1 MSVKD
6 NSRTG
11 LSVESLK
18 QGFLDHLRYSQ
29 AVTLKAAQSTDKYL
43 ALALMARDR
52 IIEKWFDTKKDFLD
66 SKSKSVNYFSFE
78 FLMGRSMSNNMIN
91 LGIKNNVDRMLEEV
105 GVKWEEI
112 DSATV
117 DSGLGN
123 GGLGRLAA
131 CFLDSLATLGMP
143 AYGYGLRYRYG
154 FFKQNIVN
162 GYQVEEA
169 DDWLKFKN
177 PWEIRRN
184 DIMVAVQFGGR
195 VARNKKGKCFWVDTN
210 DIIGIPYDRPIVG
223 YGGETVNTLRLW
235 DSRSA
240 EQFDFQEFNQGNY
253 YNSVDE
259 DVLAE
264 TLTKVL
270 YPNDAIYSGKE
281 LRFKQQFFFV
291 SSSLQDILRR
301 FRRLNEP
308 IENLGNFMAIQLN
321 DTHPAIAVVELMRM
335 LVDIEELDW
344 DAAWDITRNCLAFTN
359 HTLMPEALE
368 SWPVSM
374 FEKFLPRHL
383 EIVYHIN
390 HFFLQ
395 RVTGLYPGDLGKLSR
410 LSLIDESGEKRVRMA
425 ALAIL
430 GSHSVN
436 GVAELHS
443 KLLREKLVSDFYDLF
458 PERFNNKTNGIT
470 QRRWLLKA
478 NQPLA
483 ALITEAIGDQWI
495 TRLDHLKALE
505 SYADDSAFLEK
516 LGAVKRKGKEELAN
530 HCDREFGFRID
541 PDSLFDIQVKRIH
554 EYKRQL
560 LNVLHIIALYNRIR
574 SGEVV
579 QPRTFLFAGKAAP
592 GYEMAKTII
601 KLINNVGRLINGDR
615 SAREMIRIFFLP
627 NYSVS
632 LAEKIFPAAELSE
645 QISTAGTEASGTSN
659 MKFMLN
665 GALTMGT
672 LDGANIEI
680 KEEAGEEN
688 MFIFGMKADEVEQL
702 RPTFNPKEYIEN
714 FPEVADV
721 VRLLTSG
728 YFNISEQGIF
738 DALIGNITEHD
749 YYMNLADLPSYLE
762 AQRKAEEK
770 YADREAW
777 QRSSLY
783 NIANSGK
790 FSSDR
795 TIRQYAEEI
804 WNLKTGHDRERAE
817 DSP

>member
-1 MSVKD
+1 M
-6 NSRTG
+6 NTIEGSRKG
-11 LSVESLK
+11 KSIEALK
-18 QGFLDHLRYSQ
+18 KGFLDHLRYSQ
-29 AVTLKAAQSTDKYL
+29 AVTLDSSESTDKYL
-43 ALALMARDR
+43 ALALMVRDR
-52 IIEKWFDTKKDFLD
+52 IIDRWFASKKANLETKAKY
-66 SKSKSVNYFSFE
+66 VNYFSFE

-91 LGIKNNVDRMLEEV
+91 LGIKNDVDKMLEEV
-105 GVKWEEI
+105 GVSWEEI
-112 DSATV
+112 TSAMV

-131 CFLDSLATLGMP
+131 CFLDSLATLEMP

-184 DIMVAVQFGGR
+184 DIPVSVQFGGR
-195 VARNKKGKCFWVDTN
+195 VARNKKGRCFWVDTN
-210 DIIGIPYDRPIVG
+210 DIIGIPYDTPIVG
-223 YGGETVNTLRLW
+223 YGGNTVNTLRLW

-264 TLTKVL
+264 TLTTVL

-291 SSSLQDILRR
+291 SASLQDILRR
-301 FRRLNEP
+301 FKKLDEK
-308 IENLGNFMAIQLN
+308 IENLNSFMAIQLN
-321 DTHPAIAVVELMRM
+321 DTHPAIAVAELMRL
-335 LVDIEELDW
+335 LVDIEEMSW
-344 DAAWDITRNCLAFTN
+344 DDAWELTQACLGFTN

-368 SWPVSM
+368 TWPVSM

-383 EIVYHIN
+383 EIIYHLN
-390 HFFLQ
+390 HFFMQ
-395 RVTGLYPGDLGKLSR
+395 QVTGLYPGDMGKLSR

-425 ALAIL
+425 HLAIL

-443 KLLREKLVSDFYDLF
+443 KLLKEKLVPDFNELF

-478 NQPLA
+478 NLPLGN
-483 ALITEAIGDQWI
+483 LITEAIGDDWI
-495 TRLDHLKALE
+495 IDLNQLKKLTKF
-505 SYADDSAFLEK
+505 ADDASFLEK
-516 LGAVKRKGKEELAN
+516 LGAVKREGKITLAN
-530 HCDREFGFRID
+530 HCSRTFGFHVD
-541 PDSLFDIQVKRIH
+541 PDSIFDIQVKRIH

-560 LNVLHIIALYNRIR
+560 LNVLHIIALYNRVR
-574 SGEVV
+574 AGEKI
-579 QPRTFLFAGKAAP
+579 QPRSFFLAGKAAP
-592 GYEMAKTII
+592 GYEAAKMTI
-601 KLINNVGRLINGDR
+601 KLINNVSQVINGDKTING
-615 SAREMIRIFFLP
+615 AIKIFFLP

-632 LAEKIFPAAELSE
+632 LAEKIFPAAEISE

-680 KEEAGEEN
+680 LEEAGDDN
-688 MFIFGMKADEVEQL
+688 MFVFGMKAHEVEAL
-702 RPTFNPKEYIEN
+702 RPTYNPTVFMKE
-714 FPEVADV
+714 FPEIEEIM
-721 VRLLTSG
+721 RLLSSG

-738 DALIGNITEHD
+738 DSLLGNLYQYD
-749 YYMNLADLPSYLE
+749 YYMNIADLPSYLE
-762 AQRKAEEK
+762 AQKRAEIRYTDQK
-770 YADREAW
+770 SW
-777 QRSSLY
+777 QKSSLY
-783 NIANSGK
+783 NIANAGK

-795 TIRQYAEEI
+795 TISQYAKDI
-804 WNLKTGHDRERAE
+804 WDLKSTHVPE
-817 DSP
+817 